1 MSTLWHTACSFDRAR
16 KIPEMGTRRMHGA
29 QIRERFAR
37 VALEAALVVAL
48 LVPWAVILA
57 WLFWRE
63 AWR

>member
-1 MSTLWHTACSFDRAR
+1 
-16 KIPEMGTRRMHGA
+16 MGTRRMHGA
-29 QIRERFAR
+29 QRRERFTR
-37 VALEAALVVAL
+37 VALETALVIAL